1 MRSVEQRVCSAGVR
15 RCSDGLFARFSGAAI
30 GDQKGQWKLGGNGT
44 RAYHERGLR
53 PDEPVALASMLLR
66 SASTPLLRLD
76 ASGPSDWRA
85 LAARSCWSLS
95 EEKCSRDMFALA

>member
-1 MRSVEQRVCSAGVR
+1 MRRVEQRVCSAGVR

-30 GDQKGQWKLGGNGT
+30 GDKKGQWKLGGNGT
-44 RAYHERGLR
+44 NDERGLR
-53 PDEPVALASMLLR
+53 PDEPVALAWSMLLR
-66 SASTPLLRLD
+66 SASTPLLRL